1 MGVTSIEFE
10 IFEYFKSF
18 WSGSGSVTLV
28 LRNRH
33 NERNLIVSTECGS
46 GSHRIHLYVPDPTK
60 SLTILNKKKSL
71 NSWLKKIV
79 CLVLR
84 HSRLESFFI
93 KHNFYQNYVS
103 SVFKDLKFRI
113 SIYKK
118 GKLGSGSARNELD
131 PRHYLIFKARFPLEQ
146 SYKTELKELYGGAV
160 ELVPLDFTRP
170 APIRSAK

>member
-60 SLTILNKKKSL
+60 SLTILNKKK
-71 NSWLKKIV
+71 
-79 CLVLR
+79 VLTVG
-84 HSRLESFFI
+84 FK
-93 KHNFYQNYVS
+93 KHNFYQHYVS

-113 SIYKK
+113 RIYKK
-118 GKLGSGSARNELD
+118 KENSD
-131 PRHYLIFKARFPLEQ
+131 PDPLEMNW
-146 SYKTELKELYGGAV
+146 
-160 ELVPLDFTRP
+160 
-170 APIRSAK
+170 IRATI